1 MPLAREVEF
10 SRTCEVVGVFGNVNK
25 DFGLEV
31 IPGVGGIMGEIFGKR
46 KRLVFLL
53 AICRV
58 WIQPTMRKKY

>member
-1 MPLAREVEF
+1 MPLAREVDF
-10 SRTCEVVGVFGNVNK
+10 SRTCEVGGGFGNVNK

-58 WIQPTMRKKY
+58 

>member
-1 MPLAREVEF
+1 MPLAREVDF
-10 SRTCEVVGVFGNVNK
+10 FRTCEVVGGVFGNVNK

-58 WIQPTMRKKY
+58 

>member
-1 MPLAREVEF
+1 MSLAREVDF

-46 KRLVFLL
+46 KRLGFLL
-53 AICRV
+53 AIYRV
-58 WIQPTMRKKY
+58 

>member
-1 MPLAREVEF
+1 MPLARDVDF

-31 IPGVGGIMGEIFGKR
+31 ILGVGGIMGEIFGKR
-46 KRLVFLL
+46 KRQGFLL

-58 WIQPTMRKKY
+58 WIQPTMRKTY